1 MKVKMMQ
8 HNGATVLVVSGAQ
21 QQLIINEEGGG
32 FAIELLQKACNNAV
46 PAAPMFVPESV
57 QEEVQENVQEQE
69 RKAVAKLQAIQEA
82 ALQENAPEAAQKPVL
97 NEDVYKELVLLRKK
111 LAMDD
116 NVPPYL
122 VFHDKTLRE
131 MADKM
136 PANMQDMG
144 NISGVGQAKLDKFGP
159 AFLSII
165 NSFAPRA

>member
-1 MKVKMMQ
+1 MKFKMMQ
-8 HNGATVLVVSGAQ
+8 HAGATVLVVSGAQ
-21 QQLIINEEGGG
+21 QELIISEEGGS
-32 FAIELLQKACNNAV
+32 FTIEVLPINCSNSTAPLHVQDDVREEERNA
-46 PAAPMFVPESV
+46 AA
-57 QEEVQENVQEQE
+57 
-69 RKAVAKLQAIQEA
+69 RLQAIQDA
-82 ALQENAPEAAQKPVL
+82 ALQENTQEAAQKPI
-97 NEDVYKELVLLRKK
+97 NSEDVYKELVLLRKK
-111 LAMDD
+111 FAIED

-122 VFHDKTLRE
+122 IFHDKTLRE